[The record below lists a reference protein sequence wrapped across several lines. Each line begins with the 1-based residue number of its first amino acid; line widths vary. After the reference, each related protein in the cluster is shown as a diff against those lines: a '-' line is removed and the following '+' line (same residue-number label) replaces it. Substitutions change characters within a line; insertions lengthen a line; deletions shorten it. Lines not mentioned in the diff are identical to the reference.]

1 MLHAFPDLDLEDTAV
16 LAEIAAMRAELAEH
30 LRVPRQWTGRLRRT
44 ALARAIRG
52 SNSIEGYRVEL
63 DDADASL
70 DGEEPLS
77 ADQRTFAEIRGY
89 RQALGY
95 VLTMTRDEHFRV
107 DVSAIRSMHFMM
119 LSHDLAKSPGQ
130 YRQTDIYVHDD
141 RTEQIVY
148 TGPDATE
155 VPVLMG
161 ELVSDVNDHGDQD
174 PVVQAAMAH
183 LNLVMIHP
191 FRDGNGRMARAL
203 QTMVL
208 AQKGIA
214 EPEFSSIEEWLGSN
228 TEDYYRVLAATGRG
242 HWNPDADAHLW
253 VSFNLRAHHLQAQT
267 VRSRW
272 HRAQRTYVLLD
283 EVVAQHG
290 LPERVDARLLDVRRP
305 AQPEAEQSRIQR
317 VDDALGESVLG
328 HDLVE
333 QHVRPLGAVPPAPH
347 GLGLKVVRSQVERDP
362 QMRVGV
368 GVPVPA
374 SGRREHPVVVLGV
387 AAQPFLDAGELGFGD
402 SLLGQNHG
410 LERARHP
417 AVAVSERVD
426 HRQVQVRHRRLDY
439 WVLVSVV
446 IQVAHE
452 LAHEDGHL
460 GRVRTGVDDL
470 LGAVVVHIDVCLP
483 VLARALRQIVREHHE
498 VHAPN
503 G

>member
-1 MLHAFPDLDLEDTAV
+1 MLYAFPDLDLEDTAV
-16 LAEIAAMRAELAEH
+16 LAEISAMRTELAEH

-107 DVSAIRSMHFMM
+107 DASAIRSMHFIM

-161 ELVSDVNDHGDQD
+161 ELVSDVNDHGDED

-290 LPERVDARLLDVRRP
+290 LPERVVDPLYTALLGFRLRRPTYVEQSGVDARTASRDFKALADLGLLRP
-305 AQPEAEQSRIQR
+305 
-317 VDDALGESVLG
+317 VGETKGRHYVGGDGLEPIRQEVG
-328 HDLVE
+328 HGEPLQDPYPWMKARLVE
-333 QHVRPLGAVPPAPH
+333 LMA
-347 GLGLKVVRSQVERDP
+347 
-362 QMRVGV
+362 
-368 GVPVPA
+368 
-374 SGRREHPVVVLGV
+374 
-387 AAQPFLDAGELGFGD
+387 
-402 SLLGQNHG
+402 
-410 LERARHP
+410 
-417 AVAVSERVD
+417 
-426 HRQVQVRHRRLDY
+426 
-439 WVLVSVV
+439 
-446 IQVAHE
+446 
-452 LAHEDGHL
+452 
-460 GRVRTGVDDL
+460 T
-470 LGAVVVHIDVCLP
+470 
-483 VLARALRQIVREHHE
+483 
-498 VHAPN
+498 
-503 G
+503 

>member
-1 MLHAFPDLDLEDTAV
+1 MLYAFPDLDLEDTAV
-16 LAEIAAMRAELAEH
+16 LAEISAMRTELAEH

-161 ELVSDVNDHGDQD
+161 ELVSDVNDHGDED

-290 LPERVDARLLDVRRP
+290 LPERVVDPLYTALLGFRLRRPTYVEQSGVDARTASRDFKALADLGLLRP
-305 AQPEAEQSRIQR
+305 
-317 VDDALGESVLG
+317 VGETKGRHYVSGDGLEPIRQEVG
-328 HDLVE
+328 HGEPLQDPYPWMKARLVE
-333 QHVRPLGAVPPAPH
+333 LMA
-347 GLGLKVVRSQVERDP
+347 
-362 QMRVGV
+362 
-368 GVPVPA
+368 
-374 SGRREHPVVVLGV
+374 
-387 AAQPFLDAGELGFGD
+387 
-402 SLLGQNHG
+402 
-410 LERARHP
+410 
-417 AVAVSERVD
+417 
-426 HRQVQVRHRRLDY
+426 
-439 WVLVSVV
+439 
-446 IQVAHE
+446 
-452 LAHEDGHL
+452 
-460 GRVRTGVDDL
+460 T
-470 LGAVVVHIDVCLP
+470 
-483 VLARALRQIVREHHE
+483 
-498 VHAPN
+498 
-503 G
+503 

>member
-107 DVSAIRSMHFMM
+107 DASAIRSMHFMM

-130 YRQTDIYVHDD
+130 YRQTDIYVRDD

-161 ELVSDVNDHGDQD
+161 ELVSDVNDHGDED

-290 LPERVDARLLDVRRP
+290 LPERVVDPLYTALLGFRLRRPTYVEQSGVDARTASRDFKALADLGLLRPVGETKGRHYVGGDGLEPIRR
-305 AQPEAEQSRIQR
+305 E
-317 VDDALGESVLG
+317 VGHGEPLQ
-328 HDLVE
+328 DPYPWMKARLVE
-333 QHVRPLGAVPPAPH
+333 LTTA
-347 GLGLKVVRSQVERDP
+347 
-362 QMRVGV
+362 
-368 GVPVPA
+368 
-374 SGRREHPVVVLGV
+374 
-387 AAQPFLDAGELGFGD
+387 
-402 SLLGQNHG
+402 
-410 LERARHP
+410 
-417 AVAVSERVD
+417 
-426 HRQVQVRHRRLDY
+426 
-439 WVLVSVV
+439 
-446 IQVAHE
+446 
-452 LAHEDGHL
+452 
-460 GRVRTGVDDL
+460 
-470 LGAVVVHIDVCLP
+470 
-483 VLARALRQIVREHHE
+483 
-498 VHAPN
+498 
-503 G
+503 

>member
-1 MLHAFPDLDLEDTAV
+1 MLYAFPDLDLEDTAV
-16 LAEIAAMRAELAEH
+16 LAEISAMRTELAEH

-161 ELVSDVNDHGDQD
+161 ELVSDVNDHGDED

-290 LPERVDARLLDVRRP
+290 LPERVVDPLYTALLGFRLRRPTYVEQSGVDARTASRDFKALADLGLLRP
-305 AQPEAEQSRIQR
+305 
-317 VDDALGESVLG
+317 VGETKGRHYVGGDGLEPIRQEVG
-328 HDLVE
+328 HGEPLQDPYPWMKARLVE
-333 QHVRPLGAVPPAPH
+333 LMA
-347 GLGLKVVRSQVERDP
+347 
-362 QMRVGV
+362 
-368 GVPVPA
+368 
-374 SGRREHPVVVLGV
+374 
-387 AAQPFLDAGELGFGD
+387 
-402 SLLGQNHG
+402 
-410 LERARHP
+410 
-417 AVAVSERVD
+417 
-426 HRQVQVRHRRLDY
+426 
-439 WVLVSVV
+439 
-446 IQVAHE
+446 
-452 LAHEDGHL
+452 
-460 GRVRTGVDDL
+460 T
-470 LGAVVVHIDVCLP
+470 
-483 VLARALRQIVREHHE
+483 
-498 VHAPN
+498 
-503 G
+503 

>member
-1 MLHAFPDLDLEDTAV
+1 MLYAFPDLDLEDTAV
-16 LAEIAAMRAELAEH
+16 LAEISAMRTELAEH

-95 VLTMTRDEHFRV
+95 VLTMTRDEHSRV

-161 ELVSDVNDHGDQD
+161 ELVSDVNDHGDED

-290 LPERVDARLLDVRRP
+290 LPERVVDPLYTALLGFRLRRPTYVEQSGVDARTASRDFKALADLGLLRP
-305 AQPEAEQSRIQR
+305 
-317 VDDALGESVLG
+317 VGETKGRHYVGGDGLEPIRQEVG
-328 HDLVE
+328 HGEPLQDPYPWMKARLVE
-333 QHVRPLGAVPPAPH
+333 LMA
-347 GLGLKVVRSQVERDP
+347 
-362 QMRVGV
+362 
-368 GVPVPA
+368 
-374 SGRREHPVVVLGV
+374 
-387 AAQPFLDAGELGFGD
+387 
-402 SLLGQNHG
+402 
-410 LERARHP
+410 
-417 AVAVSERVD
+417 
-426 HRQVQVRHRRLDY
+426 
-439 WVLVSVV
+439 
-446 IQVAHE
+446 
-452 LAHEDGHL
+452 
-460 GRVRTGVDDL
+460 T
-470 LGAVVVHIDVCLP
+470 
-483 VLARALRQIVREHHE
+483 
-498 VHAPN
+498 
-503 G
+503 

>member
-1 MLHAFPDLDLEDTAV
+1 MLYAFPELDLEDTAV
-16 LAEIAAMRAELAEH
+16 LAEISAMRTELAEH

-161 ELVSDVNDHGDQD
+161 ELVSDVNDHGDED

-290 LPERVDARLLDVRRP
+290 LPERVVDPLYTALLGFRLRRPTYVEQSGVDARTASRDFKALADLGLLRP
-305 AQPEAEQSRIQR
+305 
-317 VDDALGESVLG
+317 VGETKGRHYVGGDGLEPIRQEVG
-328 HDLVE
+328 HGEPLQDPYPWMKARLVE
-333 QHVRPLGAVPPAPH
+333 LMA
-347 GLGLKVVRSQVERDP
+347 
-362 QMRVGV
+362 
-368 GVPVPA
+368 
-374 SGRREHPVVVLGV
+374 
-387 AAQPFLDAGELGFGD
+387 
-402 SLLGQNHG
+402 
-410 LERARHP
+410 
-417 AVAVSERVD
+417 
-426 HRQVQVRHRRLDY
+426 
-439 WVLVSVV
+439 
-446 IQVAHE
+446 
-452 LAHEDGHL
+452 
-460 GRVRTGVDDL
+460 T
-470 LGAVVVHIDVCLP
+470 
-483 VLARALRQIVREHHE
+483 
-498 VHAPN
+498 
-503 G
+503 